1 MVVGRGAHAGTRL
14 TIISANVTPLVGAR
28 HYGHRMALRARDI
41 MTTRVVTVGPD
52 DTIDVAVHK
61 MTELRFSALPVI
73 DRRFRL
79 VGMISLLDVL
89 RHRED
94 GGADTTRVGAVMTAD
109 VLSVPPRASLGLL
122 AHRLRSYGE
131 LRVMPVVDGA
141 VLVGVVTRSDLLRVR
156 ARPGPLGR
164 LAQRFRG
171 DDDTD
176 LPGPR
181 PARRNAPA
189 HPGTGQVREAMTT
202 EVVTARATDQ
212 IDEIAARLVERR
224 HRSLPV
230 VDDQRRLVGLVS
242 EADLLGREPLSGRSN
257 GRTVGTVMTKDVIT
271 VSPEDSISS
280 ARLLVAEHGLRMV
293 PVVEG
298 GQVVGVLSRSDLV

>member
-1 MVVGRGAHAGTRL
+1 
-14 TIISANVTPLVGAR
+14 
-28 HYGHRMALRARDI
+28 MALRARDI

-52 DTIDVAVHK
+52 DTLDVAVHK

-94 GGADTTRVGAVMTAD
+94 GGTDSTRVSAVMNAD

-131 LRVMPVVDGA
+131 LRVMPVVDGS
-141 VLVGVVTRSDLLRVR
+141 VLVGIVTRSDLLRAR
-156 ARPGPLGR
+156 ARPSPLGR
-164 LAQRFRG
+164 LVQRFRG
-171 DDDTD
+171 DDD
-176 LPGPR
+176 LPVPL
-181 PARRNAPA
+181 PARRRTAA
-189 HPGTGQVREAMTT
+189 RPGTDRVREAMTT
-202 EVVTARATDQ
+202 DVVTARATDPV
-212 IDEIAARLVERR
+212 DAVAGKLVELR

-230 VDDQRRLVGLVS
+230 VDEQRRLVGLVS
-242 EADLLGREPLSGRSN
+242 EADILGKEPLSGRAG
-257 GRTVGTVMTKDVIT
+257 GRTVGSVMTKDVVT
-271 VSPEDSISS
+271 LSPDDSISS
-280 ARLLVAEHGLRMV
+280 ARLLIAEHGLRMV

-298 GQVVGVLSRSDLV
+298 GRVVGVLSRSDLV

>member
-1 MVVGRGAHAGTRL
+1 MIDDRIV
-14 TIISANVTPLVGAR
+14 
-28 HYGHRMALRARDI
+28 RMALRARDI

-79 VGMISLLDVL
+79 IGMISLLDVL

-94 GGADTTRVGAVMTAD
+94 GGTDSARVSSVMNPD

-131 LRVMPVVDGA
+131 LRVMPVVDGS
-141 VLVGVVTRSDLLRVR
+141 VLVGVVTRSDLLRAR
-156 ARPGPLGR
+156 SRPGALGR
-164 LAQRFRG
+164 LVQRFRG
-171 DDDTD
+171 DDDLVGA
-176 LPGPR
+176 LPVR
-181 PARRNAPA
+181 RRTPAR
-189 HPGTGQVREAMTT
+189 PGTDRVRDAMTT
-202 EVVTARATDQ
+202 DVVTARATEE
-212 IDEIAARLVERR
+212 IDTVATRLVERR

-230 VDDQRRLVGLVS
+230 VDEQRRLVGIVS
-242 EADLLGREPLSGRSN
+242 EADLLGKEPLSGRAG
-257 GRTVGTVMTKDVIT
+257 GRTVGSVMTKDVVT
-271 VSPEDSISS
+271 LSPEDSLAS

-298 GQVVGVLSRSDLV
+298 GRVVGVISRSDLV

>member
-1 MVVGRGAHAGTRL
+1 
-14 TIISANVTPLVGAR
+14 
-28 HYGHRMALRARDI
+28 
-41 MTTRVVTVGPD
+41 MTTRVVTVNPD
-52 DTIDVAVHK
+52 DTVAVAVHK
-61 MTELRFSALPVI
+61 MTELRFCALRVI
-73 DRRFRL
+73 DRRFHL

-94 GGADTTRVGAVMTAD
+94 GGADTTKVGAVMNPD

-141 VLVGVVTRSDLLRVR
+141 VLVGVVTRSDLLRAR

-171 DDDTD
+171 DDVADTPSAP
-176 LPGPR
+176 PG
-181 PARRNAPA
+181 RRNASTL
-189 HPGTGQVREAMTT
+189 PGTGQVREAMTT
-202 EVVTARATDQ
+202 AVVTARVSDP
-212 IDEIAARLVERR
+212 IDTVASLLVERR

-230 VDDQRRLVGLVS
+230 VDEQQRLVGLVS
-242 EADLLGREPLSGRSN
+242 EADILGREPLSGRTN

-271 VSPEDSISS
+271 LSPEDSISS
-280 ARLLVAEHGLRMV
+280 ARLLIAEHGLRMV
-293 PVVEG
+293 PVVEDG
-298 GQVVGVLSRSDLV
+298 RVVGVLSRSDLV

>member
-1 MVVGRGAHAGTRL
+1 
-14 TIISANVTPLVGAR
+14 
-28 HYGHRMALRARDI
+28 MALRARDI

-94 GGADTTRVGAVMTAD
+94 GGADTTRVGSVMNPD

-141 VLVGVVTRSDLLRVR
+141 VLVGVVTRSDLLRAR
-156 ARPGPLGR
+156 SRPGPLTR
-164 LAQRFRG
+164 LALRFRG
-171 DDDTD
+171 DDVAD
-176 LPGPR
+176 LPVAR
-181 PARRNAPA
+181 PARRGAA
-189 HPGTGQVREAMTT
+189 HPGTAHVRDAMTT
-202 EVVTARATDQ
+202 AVVTARATDP
-212 IDEIAARLVERR
+212 IDTVATMLVERR

-242 EADLLGREPLSGRSN
+242 EADILGREPLSGRTN
-257 GRTVGTVMTKDVIT
+257 GRTVASVMTKDVIT
-271 VSPEDSISS
+271 LSPEDPVSS
-280 ARLLVAEHGLRMV
+280 ARLLIAEHGLRMV
-293 PVVEG
+293 PVVEDG
-298 GQVVGVLSRSDLV
+298 RVVGVLSRSDLV

>member
-1 MVVGRGAHAGTRL
+1 
-14 TIISANVTPLVGAR
+14 
-28 HYGHRMALRARDI
+28 MALRARDI

-52 DTIDVAVHK
+52 DTLDVAVHK

-79 VGMISLLDVL
+79 VGIISLLDVL

-94 GGADTTRVGAVMTAD
+94 GGADTTRVGAVMNPD

-131 LRVMPVVDGA
+131 LRVMPVVEGA
-141 VLVGVVTRSDLLRVR
+141 VLVGIITRSDLLRVR
-156 ARPGPLGR
+156 ARPGPLAR

-171 DDDTD
+171 DDDV
-176 LPGPR
+176 LPGPV
-181 PARRNAPA
+181 PAGRNAPA
-189 HPGTGQVREAMTT
+189 YPGTGQVRDAMTT

-212 IDEIAARLVERR
+212 VDAVAARLVELR

-230 VDDQRRLVGLVS
+230 VDEQRRLVGLVS
-242 EADLLGREPLSGRSN
+242 EADLLGREPLSGRTN
-257 GRTVGTVMTKDVIT
+257 GDTVGSVMTKDVIT
-271 VSPEDSISS
+271 LSPEDSIAS
-280 ARLLVAEHGLRMV
+280 ARLLIAEHGFRMV
-293 PVVEG
+293 PVVDG
-298 GQVVGVLSRSDLV
+298 GRVVGVLSRSDLV

>member
-1 MVVGRGAHAGTRL
+1 
-14 TIISANVTPLVGAR
+14 
-28 HYGHRMALRARDI
+28 MALRARDI

-52 DTIDVAVHK
+52 DTLDVAVHK

-94 GGADTTRVGAVMTAD
+94 GGTDATRVSAVMNAD

-131 LRVMPVVDGA
+131 LRVMPVVDGS
-141 VLVGVVTRSDLLRVR
+141 VLVGIVTRSDLLRAR

-164 LAQRFRG
+164 LVQRFRG
-171 DDDTD
+171 DDD
-176 LPGPR
+176 LPGAL
-181 PARRNAPA
+181 PARRRTAA
-189 HPGTGQVREAMTT
+189 RPG
-202 EVVTARATDQ
+202 TARATDQ
-212 IDEIAARLVERR
+212 VDAAAARLVELR

-230 VDDQRRLVGLVS
+230 VDEQQRLVGLVS
-242 EADLLGREPLSGRSN
+242 EADILGKEPLSGRAS
-257 GRTVGTVMTKDVIT
+257 GRTVGSVMTKDVVT
-271 VSPEDSISS
+271 LSPEDSLST
-280 ARLLVAEHGLRMV
+280 ARLLVAEQGLRMV
-293 PVVEG
+293 PVVEDG
-298 GQVVGVLSRSDLV
+298 RVVGVLSRSDLI

>member
-1 MVVGRGAHAGTRL
+1 
-14 TIISANVTPLVGAR
+14 
-28 HYGHRMALRARDI
+28 MALRARDI

-52 DTIDVAVHK
+52 DTLDVAVHK
-61 MTELRFSALPVI
+61 MTELRYSSLPVI

-94 GGADTTRVGAVMTAD
+94 GGADSARVGAVMNPD
-109 VLSVPPRASLGLL
+109 VLSVPPRASLSLL

-131 LRVMPVVDGA
+131 LRVMPVVDGS

-156 ARPGPLGR
+156 SRPGPLGR

-171 DDDTD
+171 DDDVVAP
-176 LPGPR
+176 LPTR
-181 PARRNAPA
+181 PKAPA
-189 HPGTGQVREAMTT
+189 HPGAGQVRDAMTT
-202 EVVTARATDQ
+202 EVVTARATDP
-212 IDEIAARLVERR
+212 IDTVAALLVERR

-242 EADLLGREPLSGRSN
+242 EADILGREPLSGRAN
-257 GRTVGTVMTKDVIT
+257 GRTVGSVMTKEVIT
-271 VSPEDSISS
+271 LSPDDSISS
-280 ARLLVAEHGLRMV
+280 ARLLIAEHGLRMV

-298 GQVVGVLSRSDLV
+298 GRVVGVLSRSDLI

>member
-1 MVVGRGAHAGTRL
+1 
-14 TIISANVTPLVGAR
+14 
-28 HYGHRMALRARDI
+28 MALRARDI

-52 DTIDVAVHK
+52 DTLDVAVHK

-73 DRRFRL
+73 DRRFRI

-94 GGADTTRVGAVMTAD
+94 GGADTTLVSAVMNPD
-109 VLSVPPRASLGLL
+109 VLSVPPRASLSLL

-156 ARPGPLGR
+156 SRPGPLGR

-171 DDDTD
+171 DDDVVA
-176 LPGPR
+176 GPP
-181 PARRNAPA
+181 PARRSAPA
-189 HPGTGQVREAMTT
+189 HPAAGQVRDAMTT
-202 EVVTARATDQ
+202 SVVTARATDQ
-212 IDEIAARLVERR
+212 IDTVAALLVELR

-230 VDDQRRLVGLVS
+230 IDDQQRLVGLVS
-242 EADLLGREPLSGRSN
+242 EADILGREPLSGRTN
-257 GRTVGTVMTKDVIT
+257 GRTVGSVMTKDVIT
-271 VSPEDSISS
+271 LSPEDSIGS
-280 ARLLVAEHGLRMV
+280 ARLLIAEHGLRMV
-293 PVVEG
+293 PVVDG
-298 GQVVGVLSRSDLV
+298 GRVVGVLSRSDLV

>member
-1 MVVGRGAHAGTRL
+1 
-14 TIISANVTPLVGAR
+14 
-28 HYGHRMALRARDI
+28 MALRARDV

-52 DTIDVAVHK
+52 DPLSVAVHK

-94 GGADTTRVGAVMTAD
+94 GGADTTKVGAVMNPD
-109 VLSVPPRASLGLL
+109 VLSVPPRASLSLV

-141 VLVGVVTRSDLLRVR
+141 VLVGVVTRSDLLRAR

-171 DDDTD
+171 DDVADAPSAP
-176 LPGPR
+176 PG
-181 PARRNAPA
+181 RRNASTL
-189 HPGTGQVREAMTT
+189 PGTGQVREAMTT
-202 EVVTARATDQ
+202 AVVTARISDP
-212 IDEIAARLVERR
+212 IDTVASLLVERR

-230 VDDQRRLVGLVS
+230 VDEQQRLVGLVS
-242 EADLLGREPLSGRSN
+242 EADILGREPLSGRTN
-257 GRTVGTVMTKDVIT
+257 GRSVGSIMTKDVIT
-271 VSPEDSISS
+271 LSPDDSISS
-280 ARLLVAEHGLRMV
+280 ARLLIAEHGLRMV
-293 PVVEG
+293 PVVDG
-298 GQVVGVLSRSDLV
+298 GRVVGVLSRSDLI

>member
-1 MVVGRGAHAGTRL
+1 
-14 TIISANVTPLVGAR
+14 
-28 HYGHRMALRARDI
+28 MALRARDI

-52 DTIDVAVHK
+52 DTLDVAVHK

-94 GGADTTRVGAVMTAD
+94 GGDDSTRVSAVMNPD
-109 VLSVPPRASLGLL
+109 VLSVSPRTSLSLL

-141 VLVGVVTRSDLLRVR
+141 ALVGVVTRSDLLRVR
-156 ARPGPLGR
+156 SRPGALGR
-164 LAQRFRG
+164 LVQRFRG
-171 DDDTD
+171 DDDVAV
-176 LPGPR
+176 PP
-181 PARRNAPA
+181 PARRKAAA
-189 HPGTGQVREAMTT
+189 HPGTAQVRDAMTT

-212 IDEIAARLVERR
+212 IDDVATRLVERR

-230 VDDQRRLVGLVS
+230 IDEQRRLVGLVS
-242 EADLLGREPLSGRSN
+242 EADLLGKEPLSGRTN
-257 GRTVGTVMTKDVIT
+257 GRTVGSVMTKDVIT
-271 VSPEDSISS
+271 LSPEDSISS
-280 ARLLVAEHGLRMV
+280 ARLLIAEHGLRMV
-293 PVVEG
+293 PVVDG
-298 GQVVGVLSRSDLV
+298 GRVVGVLSRSDLV

>member
-1 MVVGRGAHAGTRL
+1 
-14 TIISANVTPLVGAR
+14 
-28 HYGHRMALRARDI
+28 MALRARDI

-52 DTIDVAVHK
+52 DTLDVAVHK
-61 MTELRFSALPVI
+61 MIELRFSSLPVI

-94 GGADTTRVGAVMTAD
+94 GGTDSTRVGAVMNPD

-141 VLVGVVTRSDLLRVR
+141 VLVGVVTRSDLLRAR
-156 ARPGPLGR
+156 GRPGPLGR
-164 LAQRFRG
+164 LVQRFRG
-171 DDDTD
+171 DDDVAGP
-176 LPGPR
+176 LPAPR
-181 PARRNAPA
+181 KAAA
-189 HPGTGQVREAMTT
+189 HPGTGQVRDAMTT
-202 EVVTARATDQ
+202 EVVTAHATDP
-212 IDEIAARLVERR
+212 IDTVAALLVERR

-242 EADLLGREPLSGRSN
+242 EADILGREPLSGRTN
-257 GRTVGTVMTKDVIT
+257 GRTVGSVMTKDVIT

-280 ARLLVAEHGLRMV
+280 ARLLIAEHGLRMV
-293 PVVEG
+293 PVVQDG
-298 GQVVGVLSRSDLV
+298 RVVGVLSRSDLI

>member
-1 MVVGRGAHAGTRL
+1 
-14 TIISANVTPLVGAR
+14 
-28 HYGHRMALRARDI
+28 

-94 GGADTTRVGAVMTAD
+94 GGADTTRVGAVMNPD
-109 VLSVPPRASLGLL
+109 VLSVPPRANLSLV

-156 ARPGPLGR
+156 SRPGPLTR

-171 DDDTD
+171 DDLADVPTA
-176 LPGPR
+176 R
-181 PARRNAPA
+181 PARRGAA
-189 HPGTGQVREAMTT
+189 HPGTAHVRDAMTT
-202 EVVTARATDQ
+202 AVVTARATDQ
-212 IDEIAARLVERR
+212 IDTVATMLVERR

-242 EADLLGREPLSGRSN
+242 EADILGKEPLSGRTN
-257 GRTVGTVMTKDVIT
+257 GRTVASVMTKDVIT
-271 VSPEDSISS
+271 LSPEDSVSS
-280 ARLLVAEHGLRMV
+280 ARLLIAERGLRMV
-293 PVVEG
+293 PVVEDG
-298 GQVVGVLSRSDLV
+298 RVVGVLSRSDLV

>member
-1 MVVGRGAHAGTRL
+1 
-14 TIISANVTPLVGAR
+14 
-28 HYGHRMALRARDI
+28 MALRARDI

-52 DTIDVAVHK
+52 DTLDVAVHK

-94 GGADTTRVGAVMTAD
+94 GGTDSTRVSAVMNAD

-131 LRVMPVVDGA
+131 LRVMPVVDGT
-141 VLVGVVTRSDLLRVR
+141 VLVGVVTRSDLLRAR
-156 ARPGPLGR
+156 SRPGALTR
-164 LAQRFRG
+164 LTQRFRG
-171 DDDTD
+171 DDDLVGP
-176 LPGPR
+176 LPT
-181 PARRNAPA
+181 RRKAPA
-189 HPGTGQVREAMTT
+189 HPGTGRVRDAMTT
-202 EVVTARATDQ
+202 DVVTARATDQ
-212 IDEIAARLVERR
+212 VDAIAARLVELR

-230 VDDQRRLVGLVS
+230 VDEQRRLVGLVS
-242 EADLLGREPLSGRSN
+242 EADLLGKEPLSGRTN
-257 GRTVGTVMTKDVIT
+257 GRTVASVMTKDVIT
-271 VSPEDSISS
+271 LSPDDSISS
-280 ARLLVAEHGLRMV
+280 ARLLIAEHGLRMV

-298 GQVVGVLSRSDLV
+298 GRVVGVLSRSDLV

>member
-1 MVVGRGAHAGTRL
+1 
-14 TIISANVTPLVGAR
+14 
-28 HYGHRMALRARDI
+28 MALRARDI

-52 DTIDVAVHK
+52 DTLDVAVHK
-61 MTELRFSALPVI
+61 MTELRFSSLPVI

-94 GGADTTRVGAVMTAD
+94 GGTDSARVSAVMNPD
-109 VLSVPPRASLGLL
+109 VLSVPPRASLSLL

-141 VLVGVVTRSDLLRVR
+141 VLVGVVTRSDLLRAR
-156 ARPGPLGR
+156 SRPGPLGR

-171 DDDTD
+171 DDDV
-176 LPGPR
+176 PGPLPTR
-181 PARRNAPA
+181 PKAPT
-189 HPGTGQVREAMTT
+189 HPGAGQVREAMTT
-202 EVVTARATDQ
+202 EVVTARATDP
-212 IDEIAARLVERR
+212 IDTVAAMLVERR

-242 EADLLGREPLSGRSN
+242 EADILGREPLSGRSN
-257 GRTVGTVMTKDVIT
+257 GRTVGSVMTKDVIT
-271 VSPEDSISS
+271 LSPDDSISS
-280 ARLLVAEHGLRMV
+280 ARLLIAEHGLRMV
-293 PVVEG
+293 PVVQDG
-298 GQVVGVLSRSDLV
+298 RVVGVLSRSDLI